1 MKVPQPWERAPPAG
15 VEQTSDPKFLHYL
28 RVEVSMY
35 WVFFLLLTY
44 IYIYYIFMWV
54 LYIQYVYSYSIYMD
68 IMYIYIYTDY
78 LICKCR
84 YMIYVPKEC
93 ARMEPLHPL
102 PSPAIL
108 EVSFCHVLRRWWLA
122 SSSPSQPQH
131 GNPMIDAIFVQ
142 VTQSPLKQLP
152 RAALRSNTCGNSWM
166 GLSCLQS
173 PNFDPQVWFGDLDDL
188 ESVFM
193 LTLPI
198 WHMTTNVVKWSE
210 I

>member
-28 RVEVSMY
+28 RIEVSMY
-35 WVFFLLLTY
+35 WVYILLLIYTIFICGYCIYNMY
-44 IYIYYIFMWV
+44 IHI
-54 LYIQYVYSYSIYMD
+54 VYN
-68 IMYIYIYTDY
+68 IYIYTDY
-78 LICKCR
+78 LIICKCR
-84 YMIYVPKEC
+84 CMIYVPKEC
-93 ARMEPLHPL
+93 ARMEPL

-152 RAALRSNTCGNSWM
+152 RAALRSNTCS
-166 GLSCLQS
+166 
-173 PNFDPQVWFGDLDDL
+173 NFDPQEVWFGDLDDL

-193 LTLPI
+193 LILPI
-198 WHMTTNVVKWSE
+198 WHMTTNVTVIWNLR
-210 I
+210 